1 MGKPGQPG
9 GDSGW
14 LAWGGRLGGGEGPL
28 PGEAG
33 VEGVAGPSCG
43 HPVSMSTRVAA
54 AQQGRVVSLPATSP
68 ADTSQ
73 AQSWTKWRQV
83 RAEGMTAS
91 GTRTP
96 VPSLLPVCGSDS
108 MGRPLHNS
116 LSLFLIHKVGQIPA
130 SWVCEG

>member
-14 LAWGGRLGGGEGPL
+14 LAWEGRLGGGEGPL

-43 HPVSMSTRVAA
+43 HPVSMGMRVAA
-54 AQQGRVVSLPATSP
+54 AQQGRVVSLPAMSP
-68 ADTSQ
+68 TDTSQ

-83 RAEGMTAS
+83 RVEGMAAS
-91 GTRTP
+91 GKQTP
-96 VPSLLPVCGSDS
+96 VPFLPVCGSDTL
-108 MGRPLHNS
+108 GRPLHNS
-116 LSLFLIHKVGQIPA
+116 LSLFLIHKAGQIPA

>member
-43 HPVSMSTRVAA
+43 HPVSMGMPVAA
-54 AQQGRVVSLPATSP
+54 AQQGRVVSLPAMSP
-68 ADTSQ
+68 TDTIQ

-83 RAEGMTAS
+83 RAEGMVAS
-91 GTRTP
+91 GKRTP
-96 VPSLLPVCGSDS
+96 VPLLPVCGSDTL
-108 MGRPLHNS
+108 GRPLRNS